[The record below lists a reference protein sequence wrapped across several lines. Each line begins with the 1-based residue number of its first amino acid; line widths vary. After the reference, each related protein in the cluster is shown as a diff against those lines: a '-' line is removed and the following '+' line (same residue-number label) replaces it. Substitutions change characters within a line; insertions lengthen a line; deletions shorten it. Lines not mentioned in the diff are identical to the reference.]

1 MPFKFESLHVWHD
14 AMDLND
20 KIHLLTKQ
28 YFPKDEQFVLSP
40 QIRRASDSIVLN
52 IAEGCTGQTDTGFK
66 RFTGYSSHSAVE
78 VVSCLVIANR
88 RGSVTAEIFLIHYLN
103 YEVLRKII
111 IKSED
116 TLL

>member
-1 MPFKFESLHVWHD
+1 M
-14 AMDLND
+14 
-20 KIHLLTKQ
+20 
-28 YFPKDEQFVLSP
+28 
-40 QIRRASDSIVLN
+40 RRAADFVVLN
-52 IAEGCTGQTDTGFK
+52 IAEGCTGRTDAGFK

-78 VVSCLVIANR
+78 VVSCQFIENR
-88 RGSVTAEIFLIHYLN
+88 RGCVTAEIFLIHYLN

>member
-1 MPFKFESLHVWHD
+1 M
-14 AMDLND
+14 
-20 KIHLLTKQ
+20 
-28 YFPKDEQFVLSP
+28 
-40 QIRRASDSIVLN
+40 RRAADFVVLN
-52 IAEGCTGQTDTGFK
+52 IAEGCTGQTDAGFK

-111 IKSED
+111 IKLEP